1 MIFNSRTQL
10 TTVALISFLTCWL
23 ILSTISFPWKWS
35 SVCDHQDNLP
45 SLPLASDSQTRF
57 DYYDMDN
64 LNATSQGYHNNEHV
78 LILTPFKESARH
90 IERYFENINRLTYPH
105 SLISLGFLVSDSN
118 DGTVEK
124 LQEYANWFTSQQE
137 QWQRFRRISI
147 FQRDF
152 AFELAGNEDRHAF
165 EVQVK
170 RRQIMAKSRNTLLS
184 VALTEEISWVL
195 WLDGDVI
202 EYPGTL
208 LEELIGLDKDI
219 IVPNCYWHSYNE
231 EGGYDKNNW
240 QETPESWALQETLL
254 AGDVLVEGY
263 KELTT
268 HRKLMIDMKGAGDT
282 NIFHT
287 VPLDGV
293 GGTCTLVKAEV
304 HRNGAVFPPFSF
316 KHQVETEGLAKMAK
330 ALGYEV
336 WGLPN
341 YLVYHYI

>member
-1 MIFNSRTQL
+1 MDGLN
-10 TTVALISFLTCWL
+10 TTNQV
-23 ILSTISFPWKWS
+23 
-35 SVCDHQDNLP
+35 HHENNL
-45 SLPLASDSQTRF
+45 
-57 DYYDMDN
+57 
-64 LNATSQGYHNNEHV
+64 EHV

-90 IERYFENINRLTYPH
+90 IERYFENVNRLTYPH
-105 SLISLGFLVSDSN
+105 NLISLAFLVSDSN

-124 LQEYANWFTSQQE
+124 LQEYAGRFRFQQE
-137 QWQRFRRISI
+137 AWQRFRRISI

-152 AFELAGNEDRHAF
+152 SFELAGNEDRHAF

-184 VALTEEISWVL
+184 AALTEEISWVL

-202 EYPGTL
+202 EYPATL
-208 LEELIGLDKDI
+208 LEELISLDKDI
-219 IVPNCYWHSYNE
+219 VVPNCYWHSYNE

-240 QETPESWALQETLL
+240 QETPESWALQKTLEPE
-254 AGDVLVEGY
+254 DVLVEGY

-268 HRKLMIDMKGAGDT
+268 HRRLMIDMKGADDRT
-282 NIFHT
+282 DIFYA

-341 YLVYHYI
+341 YLVYHFI